1 MAFNLNNKK
10 GLEILI
16 KQGVP
21 CFQRFG
27 FSWKGASTKP
37 ITKEKA
43 LQLLPNYSP
52 GMGFYELR
60 EEEVNG
66 EPCLT
71 FVEYSESD
79 MF

>member
-1 MAFNLNNKK
+1 MALDLNNKVELK
-10 GLEILI
+10 KLIEQGL
-16 KQGVP
+16 P
-21 CFQRFG
+21 CFRRYGFG
-27 FSWKGASTKP
+27 WKGASSFP
-37 ITKEKA
+37 ITKEEA
-43 LQLLPNYSP
+43 LRLLPNYSP

-60 EEEVNG
+60 EESMNG